1 MMARLTN
8 VIAEGAAARFVF
20 SDPDR
25 SFLHVPPSTGRHP
38 AAFTSEDVASIAG
51 TMAGQFGFT
60 LDGIDHVVA
69 PRPVPKLAIVDR
81 MTDEEL
87 DAALAF
93 FDANPRVRERWS
105 AATEINPAN
114 PTTIAMLEALYGVER
129 TAELLVPE

>member
-1 MMARLTN
+1 MLFINGAEFAGSDVTLT
-8 VIAEGAAARFVF
+8 
-20 SDPDR
+20 
-25 SFLHVPPSTGRHP
+25 
-38 AAFTSEDVASIAG
+38 
-51 TMAGQFGFT
+51 
-60 LDGIDHVVA
+60 
-69 PRPVPKLAIVDR
+69 PRPLRKLLVVDR